1 MKYER
6 VKESEAEADNLPP
19 SYLPGIWKQLARL
32 RLASL
37 ALFHSEAEHH
47 FAEKLAKLSERYGDD
62 LTDEQVDYYVN
73 ERDELEDALQLA
85 RFFSADQSVVEV
97 AHFGYPSY

>member
-1 MKYER
+1 MKDER
-6 VKESEAEADNLPP
+6 AKEGEAEADTLPP
-19 SYLPGIWKQLARL
+19 SYLPGLWKQLARL

-47 FAEKLAKLSERYGDD
+47 FAEELTKLRERYGDD
-62 LTDEQVDYYVN
+62 LTDEQVDYYVD

-85 RFFSADQSVVEV
+85 RFFSAAQS
-97 AHFGYPSY
+97 